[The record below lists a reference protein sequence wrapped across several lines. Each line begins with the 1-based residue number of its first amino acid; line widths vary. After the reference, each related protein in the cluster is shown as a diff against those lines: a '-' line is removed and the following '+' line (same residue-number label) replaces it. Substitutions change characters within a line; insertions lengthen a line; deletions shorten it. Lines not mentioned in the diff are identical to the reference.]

1 MSNLRKKF
9 SKVYDQNIDKIY
21 RFIYLKVN
29 SQEMAEDLTSETF
42 LRGWEAFKN
51 QKEIKNPQ
59 AFLYQIARN
68 LVIDFYRKKEQLKF
82 VSLDNCKEMSDP
94 HTDLEKKS
102 IVLSDIEEVR
112 TALIGLK
119 EDYQNIIIWRYLNDL
134 PISEISKIID
144 KPEGTVRVMLHRA
157 LKELRGR
164 LNSQTS

>member
-1 MSNLRKKF
+1 
-9 SKVYDQNIDKIY
+9 
-21 RFIYLKVN
+21 
-29 SQEMAEDLTSETF
+29 
-42 LRGWEAFKN
+42 
-51 QKEIKNPQ
+51 
-59 AFLYQIARN
+59 
-68 LVIDFYRKKEQLKF
+68 
-82 VSLDNCKEMSDP
+82 MSDP